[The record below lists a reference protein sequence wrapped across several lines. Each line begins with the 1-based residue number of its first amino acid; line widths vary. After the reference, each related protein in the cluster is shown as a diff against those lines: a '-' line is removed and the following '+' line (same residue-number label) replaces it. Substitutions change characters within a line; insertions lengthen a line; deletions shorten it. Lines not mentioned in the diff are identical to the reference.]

1 MAASLLHLI
10 LLATLSVTVAFHSP
24 PCSRRKHRY
33 GFIIRKY
40 GGGHNDDQ
48 SIVQN
53 SASTVPDVITAN
65 IEMTPEKVVI
75 ACMDAM
81 QQNDVPWLNHGLEL
95 CFDYS
100 SDRCRAAL
108 GGSLDEFISYASN
121 PTFGSMTN
129 TKSYEIVNV
138 GPIIAGT
145 PTRGSMQTVLV
156 KITQEK
162 WEDKHFLWLVNAL
175 CYFHSHASFSNL
187 ISIHRRTLQ
196 QERRPPRQ
204 GLWLIH
210 ECIYVEN
217 AFALTE

>member
-1 MAASLLHLI
+1 MAASLLHLT
-10 LLATLSVTVAFHSP
+10 LLSLSVTAAFQSSASY
-24 PCSRRKHRY
+24 SRKKHRN
-33 GFIIRKY
+33 GFIIRNY
-40 GGGHNDDQ
+40 GRGQNDDLR
-48 SIVQN
+48 N
-53 SASTVPDVITAN
+53 SATAPDCITAN
-65 IEMTPEKVVI
+65 IEMTPENVVI

-81 QQNDVPWLNHGLEL
+81 QRNDVPWLNHGLEL

-108 GGSLDEFISYASN
+108 GGSLDEFISFASN

-162 WEDKHFLWLVNAL
+162 WKDKHFLWWVANF
-175 CYFHSHASFSNL
+175 CYFQCYAL
-187 ISIHRRTLQ
+187 II
-196 QERRPPRQ
+196 
-204 GLWLIH
+204 
-210 ECIYVEN
+210 
-217 AFALTE
+217 